1 MCKEERINR
10 MKKKLLFLVLSLSV
24 MTLAWGCGKKN
35 IADGLKP
42 DNTNTEVTPGAD
54 SDNSEGDGTAP
65 EAPAKEA
72 YEVDDYITLGNYK
85 GLTLTYTK
93 REITDTDVEDAIQDE
108 LNANAE
114 EKEVTDRAVQT
125 GDTVNLDYEG
135 LKDGVAFEGGTA
147 QGFDLE
153 IGSNQFI
160 DGFEEGLIGAKV
172 GDELAL
178 DLTFPSPYER
188 NPDLAGQPVVFNV
201 KVNAIKV
208 SIVPELT
215 EDYVKDNTDY
225 DSIAAYKEAIRADL
239 VEENEDAMRNEKA
252 SNLLTAIIE
261 SSTISSYPQSLLDY
275 YSYELENSYTQYA
288 AMFGYSLEDFVSLNG
303 ITMED
308 FEADMK
314 SLAESRA
321 AQELV
326 LVAIIKAEKL
336 DITEDEYKKG
346 IADFVDR
353 YGYESEEQFLQYA
366 TEEQIR
372 ESLTWEK
379 AVDFIIGQSVE
390 A

>member
-1 MCKEERINR
+1 

-35 IADGLKP
+35 IGDGLQP

-54 SDNSEGDGTAP
+54 SDNSEGDSTVP
-65 EAPAKEA
+65 EAPVKEA
-72 YEVDDYITLGNYK
+72 YEVDDYITLGDYK
-85 GLTLTYTK
+85 GLTVTYTK
-93 REITDTDVEDAIQDE
+93 REVTDTDVEDAIQDE

-252 SNLLTAIIE
+252 TNLLTAIIE
-261 SSTISSYPQSLLDY
+261 NSTISSYPQSLLDY
-275 YSYELENSYTQYA
+275 YSYELESSYTQYA

-346 IADFVDR
+346 IADFVDQ